1 MDMPSTFILSIW
13 VNLHSR
19 ELVYFC
25 IETTAVEP
33 WGRWSP
39 YDVGLWNDDQIATIE
54 RIANF
59 IHCQGSHMGVQIAHA
74 GVKASLLPTWTSD
87 DVVGPS
93 SIPWADHHA
102 VPKQLT
108 VQQIKEQIQ
117 KWKDTAVRAIKARI
131 NILEIHASHSALLNN
146 FLSPVTNKR
155 TDDYGGSFENRTRFL
170 FEVIEAI
177 CQAIP
182 ASILLWVRL
191 PATDWLEYRGEPS
204 WDVESSIRL
213 AKLLPAAGVDVLDV
227 TTGGNAAA
235 QRAEI
240 SQTFQADIA
249 GRIRGAVRADG
260 HNLLIAAVGLIRDG
274 RFAISLVQKGEDPK
288 ANVVLVAR

>member
-74 GVKASLLPTWTSD
+74 G
-87 DVVGPS
+87 
-93 SIPWADHHA
+93 
-102 VPKQLT
+102 LT